1 MKAVDP
7 ATAYADRF
15 YGRKSQSSGVN
26 LMSEGFNA
34 ASEDATVFA
43 YIEAD
48 GEDLKTPCFT
58 FEAAD
63 ITAQQAMRL
72 LGFWQQIIREK

>member
-1 MKAVDP
+1 MKAIDP

-15 YGRKSQSSGVN
+15 YSRKPQISGVN

-34 ASEDATVFA
+34 ASDDATVFA
-43 YIEAD
+43 YIDATS
-48 GEDLKTPCFT
+48 EDLKTPCFT

-72 LGFWQQIIREK
+72 LGCWQQIIREK